1 MTTLTHQQPL
11 VSQDTK
17 PIRMLLTKQNIPI
30 LNGDFVLP
38 KIKDMNIR
46 QTLADLCPEPP
57 TSLSSKQSTPSPCSV
72 PLQTSSGQTKPA
84 FILSDIRRAQNSGIK
99 FVQLVLEQPK
109 AEPQQQ
115 QAPIPI
121 DAIKQE
127 KFCKTESVETSSSCS
142 ENICTI
148 CGETVPEKSAFN
160 AHIRAHLKAKLS
172 NRMKKNQAEI
182 KTEPRDTVDDKRSQ
196 PVKRKSTC
204 SPEKQPARMKIK
216 METFDPLPEM
226 DTPSPEVPCFDP
238 SVDDSFLS
246 RDFSREIEDQRV
258 DLNND
263 LSMILDQIEKD
274 FDSGPGSNVTDIQL
288 DTPPESDSDSD
299 IFNFLQTSDS
309 EDPGYASGLSLS
321 SSRSSLSPMMM
332 VPPRLAESSLISDDF
347 ENLLNQTASDH
358 DYLPNS
364 SAPSLPSGVTGA
376 VGSGGMMPASDS
388 ARDTN
393 NISPSGHESNISKV
407 LISTSASPDNSA
419 AAPTKTFAIVNHTT
433 GKVFIQREGAPVKT
447 VTMFKP
453 GTGDHR
459 KPINIEGFREAGGQ
473 LGSGTGMT
481 NANIIETTKGADGEK
496 EYKLVLGSDGKSKV
510 KTKQTADCN
519 ICGKSITTKN
529 MARHMEKHTG
539 KKKFQCNIC
548 QASFFQK
555 THLKN
560 HVILHENGDSHECLE
575 CKQRFL
581 RRADLQKHLKT
592 EHCTEISCFCN
603 TCGLRFSEP
612 QTLNVHYKN
621 SQQCTQKLE
630 LCGVCGEKFKD
641 KEAMIVHMQT
651 HTLTNTTPE
660 KPFSCKL
667 CTKTFV
673 QKGHL
678 NRHLKNHH
686 GNVDLVCLICNK
698 QCRNQAHLKE
708 HRASCSAPLPL
719 PRDKQRLQS
728 SVSSRGSGGTSSRS
742 DFSSLLSPGSLSSH
756 DFEFFEEESN
766 GSTIFS
772 QSPVTPSPLFPPSV
786 SASEPLT
793 SLPHYSESTRLD
805 SLEDNFSSF
814 LNDFDSDSP
823 LINDSI
829 SGDKSF
835 STSLEDTRP
844 SLTFQDISDASFF
857 DISSQLDENIYDAD
871 LFAATM
877 K

>member
-1 MTTLTHQQPL
+1 MTTLSHQPPVNQGN
-11 VSQDTK
+11 SKQ

-57 TSLSSKQSTPSPCSV
+57 ASLSSKQSEPRPASV
-72 PLQTSSGQTKPA
+72 PVQSSPGQTGQTKPA

-109 AEPQQQ
+109 KEPQQT
-115 QAPIPI
+115 PIPI

-127 KFCKTESVETSSSCS
+127 KFCKTEVSNETSS

-160 AHIRAHLKAKLS
+160 AHIRAHLKEKLS
-172 NRMKKNQAEI
+172 NRMKKNQEI
-182 KTEPRDTVDDKRSQ
+182 KTEPRDVDDKRTQ

-216 METFDPLPEM
+216 MEIFDTLPEM
-226 DTPSPEVPCFDP
+226 DTPSPEVPSFDP
-238 SVDDSFLS
+238 VDDSFLS
-246 RDFSREIEDQRV
+246 QDFSREIEDQRV

-274 FDSGPGSNVTDIQL
+274 FDSGPGSNMTDVNL

-299 IFNFLQTSDS
+299 IFNFLQTDS
-309 EDPGYASGLSLS
+309 EDPGYVSGLSLS

-358 DYLPNS
+358 DYLLNS
-364 SAPSLPSGVTGA
+364 SAPAPLPSGVTGA
-376 VGSGGMMPASDS
+376 VGGGMPARGDS

-407 LISTSASPDNSA
+407 LISTSSSQDDSQ

-453 GTGDHR
+453 GTGDR
-459 KPINIEGFREAGGQ
+459 KPINIEGFREAVSAGGQ
-473 LGSGTGMT
+473 LGAGAGMT
-481 NANIIETTKGADGEK
+481 NANIIETTKGVDGEK
-496 EYKLVLGSDGKSKV
+496 EYKLVLGSEGIKSKV

-592 EHCTEISCFCN
+592 EHCTEVSCFCN
-603 TCGLRFSEP
+603 PCGLRFSEP
-612 QTLNVHYKN
+612 QTLDLHYKN
-621 SQQCTQKLE
+621 SQCTEKLE

-651 HTLTNTTPE
+651 HTLTTTTPAPAE

-667 CTKTFV
+667 CSKTFV

-686 GNVDLVCLICNK
+686 GSVDLVCLICNK
-698 QCRNQAHLKE
+698 QCRNQAEMGE
-708 HRASCSAPLPL
+708 HRASCHAPLPR
-719 PRDKQRLQS
+719 PGSGDRQRLQS
-728 SVSSRGSGGTSSRS
+728 SVSSVGSGGTSRS
-742 DFSSLLSPGSLSSH
+742 DFNSLLSPGSLSSH

-772 QSPVTPSPLFPPSV
+772 QSPVTPGLFPPSDPAFV
-786 SASEPLT
+786 QN
-793 SLPHYSESTRLD
+793 YSESTRLD

-871 LFAATM
+871 LFATM

>member
-1 MTTLTHQQPL
+1 MTSLTHQPP
-11 VSQDTK
+11 VK

-57 TSLSSKQSTPSPCSV
+57 TSLSSKQPGPSHAPG
-72 PLQTSSGQTKPA
+72 PAQTKPA
-84 FILSDIRRAQNSGIK
+84 FILSDIRRAQNSGVK

-109 AEPQQQ
+109 KELQQTPT
-115 QAPIPI
+115 PIPI
-121 DAIKQE
+121 DAIKKE
-127 KFCKTESVETSSSCS
+127 KLCKTEFNSETSS

-148 CGETVPEKSAFN
+148 CGETYPEKSAFN
-160 AHIRAHLKAKLS
+160 AHIKAHLKEKLS
-172 NRMKKNQAEI
+172 NRMKKNQAI
-182 KTEPRDTVDDKRSQ
+182 KTEPHDYDVKRTQ
-196 PVKRKSTC
+196 PLKRKSTC

-216 METFDPLPEM
+216 METYDSLPEL
-226 DTPSPEVPCFDP
+226 DTPSPEVTSAGP
-238 SVDDSFLS
+238 VDDSFLS
-246 RDFSREIEDQRV
+246 QDFSRESEDQRV

-274 FDSGPGSNVTDIQL
+274 FDSGPGSNLTDVNL

-299 IFNFLQTSDS
+299 IFNFLTTDS
-309 EDPGYASGLSLS
+309 EDTAPGLSLS
-321 SSRSSLSPMMM
+321 SSRSSMSPMMM

-358 DYLPNS
+358 DYLLAS
-364 SAPSLPSGVTGA
+364 SAPASLPPA
-376 VGSGGMMPASDS
+376 VGGVMPALLGDS

-393 NISPSGHESNISKV
+393 NISPSGHESSISKV
-407 LISTSASPDNSA
+407 LISTSSSPDDSQ

-453 GTGDHR
+453 GTGER
-459 KPINIEGFREAGGQ
+459 KPINIEGFKEALGAGGQ
-473 LGSGTGMT
+473 LGAEAGMT

-496 EYKLVLGSDGKSKV
+496 EYKLVLGSDANKNKV

-560 HVILHENGDSHECLE
+560 HVALHENGDSHECME

-581 RRADLQKHLKT
+581 RRTDLQKHLKS
-592 EHCTEISCFCN
+592 EHCTEIPYFCN

-612 QTLNVHYKN
+612 QTLELHYNN
-621 SQQCTQKLE
+621 SQCTEKLE
-630 LCGVCGEKFKD
+630 LCGVCGDKFKD
-641 KEAMIVHMQT
+641 REAMIVHMQT
-651 HTLTNTTPE
+651 HALPAPSPAAE

-667 CTKTFV
+667 CSKTFV

-686 GNVDLVCLICNK
+686 SNAELVCLSCNK
-698 QCRNQAHLKE
+698 KCRNQAELST
-708 HRASCSAPLPL
+708 HRASCP
-719 PRDKQRLQS
+719 PRP
-728 SVSSRGSGGTSSRS
+728 RGPRPPPGS
-742 DFSSLLSPGSLSSH
+742 DVTSLLSPGSLSSH

-772 QSPVTPSPLFPPSV
+772 QSPVGFFPSSGQASV
-786 SASEPLT
+786 
-793 SLPHYSESTRLD
+793 PHYSESTRLD

-871 LFAATM
+871 LFSTM

>member
-1 MTTLTHQQPL
+1 MTTLSHQPPVTQGT
-11 VSQDTK
+11 SMQ

-57 TSLSSKQSTPSPCSV
+57 ASLSSKQSEP
-72 PLQTSSGQTKPA
+72 GQPKPA

-109 AEPQQQ
+109 KEPQQQ
-115 QAPIPI
+115 TPIPI

-127 KFCKTESVETSSSCS
+127 QFCKTEVSSETSSS

-160 AHIRAHLKAKLS
+160 AHIRAHLKEKLS
-172 NRMKKNQAEI
+172 IRMKKNQEI
-182 KTEPRDTVDDKRSQ
+182 KTEPRDNAVDDKRTQ

-216 METFDPLPEM
+216 MEIFDTLPDEM

-238 SVDDSFLS
+238 VDDSFLS

-274 FDSGPGSNVTDIQL
+274 FDSGPGSNMTDVNL

-299 IFNFLQTSDS
+299 IFNFLQSPDS
-309 EDPGYASGLSLS
+309 EDPGYVSGLSLS

-358 DYLPNS
+358 DYLQLPS
-364 SAPSLPSGVTGA
+364 SAPAPTLPSAG
-376 VGSGGMMPASDS
+376 GGMSRSDS

-393 NISPSGHESNISKV
+393 NISPSGQESNISKV
-407 LISTSASPDNSA
+407 LISTSASPDDSQ

-453 GTGDHR
+453 GTGDR
-459 KPINIEGFREAGGQ
+459 KPINIEGFREAVSAGGQ
-473 LGSGTGMT
+473 LGSGAGMT
-481 NANIIETTKGADGEK
+481 NANIIETTKGFDGEK
-496 EYKLVLGSDGKSKV
+496 EYKLVLGSDGSKSKV

-560 HVILHENGDSHECLE
+560 HIILHENGDSHECLE

-612 QTLNVHYKN
+612 QTLDFHYKN
-621 SQQCTQKLE
+621 SQCTEKLE

-641 KEAMIVHMQT
+641 KEAMIVHMKA
-651 HTLTNTTPE
+651 HTLTTATTPAAAE

-667 CTKTFV
+667 CSKTFV

-686 GNVDLVCLICNK
+686 GTVDLVCLICNK
-698 QCRNQAHLKE
+698 QCRNQAELGE
-708 HRASCSAPLPL
+708 HRASCHAPLPL
-719 PRDKQRLQS
+719 PRPGSGDKHRLQP
-728 SVSSRGSGGTSSRS
+728 SVSSGGSGGNSRS
-742 DFSSLLSPGSLSSH
+742 DFNSLLSPGSLSSH

-772 QSPVTPSPLFPPSV
+772 QSPVTPGLFPPS
-786 SASEPLT
+786 EP
-793 SLPHYSESTRLD
+793 SFVPNYSESTRLD

-871 LFAATM
+871 LFATM